1 VYGSVGSMAHNPTV
15 EDFLATLDHPRAAD
29 VRRLRAAIMAGNDTL
44 TEHVKWK
51 APSFCSRGVDRVTF
65 RLFPADHLQL
75 VFHRGAKPQDT
86 EGFEFGADAGLLRW
100 VAPDRAVLTLGDP
113 ADVTAREKAIV
124 DLVNRWVAV

>member
-1 VYGSVGSMAHNPTV
+1 MAHNPTV

-51 APSFCSRGVDRVTF
+51 APSFCSHGVDRVTF

-113 ADVTAREKAIV
+113 ADVAAKEEAIV

>member
-1 VYGSVGSMAHNPTV
+1 MAQPTV
-15 EDFLATLDHPRAAD
+15 DEFLADLDHPRADD
-29 VRRLRAAIMAGNDTL
+29 VRRLRAAIMASDAEL

-86 EGFEFGADAGLLRW
+86 AGFAFGDDAGLLRW
-100 VAPDRAVLTLGDP
+100 VAPDRAVLTLGDRD
-113 ADVTAREKAIV
+113 DVAAKEAAIV
-124 DLVNRWVAV
+124 ALVNRWVAV

>member
-1 VYGSVGSMAHNPTV
+1 MAQNPTV
-15 EDFLATLDHPRAAD
+15 EEFLATLDHPRVDD
-29 VRRLRAAIMAGNDTL
+29 VRRLRAAIMASNDTL

-65 RLFPADHLQL
+65 RLFPTDHLQL
-75 VFHRGAKPQDT
+75 VFHRGTKPQDT

-113 ADVTAREKAIV
+113 ADVAEKQEAIV
-124 DLVNRWVAV
+124 TLVNRWVAV